1 MRSKNKPRQT
11 AAESR
16 HAAVIA
22 GMDCIVCGQGGP
34 SEVHE
39 PEQGMWWIAIP
50 LCSECHRGRNGW
62 HGDRLRWKLRKVS
75 ELSAINQT
83 IEAVCAG

>member
-16 HAAVIA
+16 HAEVIA
-22 GMDCIVCGQGGP
+22 GMPCVVCQAPPP

-39 PEQGMWWIAIP
+39 PEQGYWWISIP
-50 LCSECHRGRNGW
+50 LCAECHRGRNGW
-62 HGDRLRWKLRKVS
+62 HGDRLRRNLRKMS

-83 IEAVCAG
+83 IGAIYA